1 MGRCVS
7 PQLQPGDMD
16 ATNPDNVD
24 TIHPDKPK
32 KKRSNYKKLLK
43 PWADDEAETPESPR
57 RYVPQSIEY
66 FIANTNFS
74 RIELQSLYRNFKNE
88 CPTGIVNEDTFKAIC
103 CQFFPY
109 GDAKSY
115 AHFVFLAFDV
125 NEEGHIDFEQF
136 VVGLSTLLR
145 GSLQDRLKWI
155 FRLYDVNHDGVI
167 SKEEMLMVV
176 KSLYKM
182 LGSSVTPPL
191 NDRTYVTHTER
202 IFNKFN
208 TNQEGHI
215 TMQILRCLLKRRIDH
230 HVDEYLRQRYLNSL
244 CSGDF
249 PPKLKGPN
257 QAWRDDVAVTSSGCQ
272 HSSNCMSL

>member
-1 MGRCVS
+1 MLYAVTAQVVYRLHFPNCCATMASSFINGIAGIKQRICMMPPFHS
-7 PQLQPGDMD
+7 DKKESIESQPVQNHIEEVKNG
-16 ATNPDNVD
+16 N
-24 TIHPDKPK
+24 
-32 KKRSNYKKLLK
+32 RSDS
-43 PWADDEAETPESPR
+43 DDESDVPESPR
-57 RYVPQSIEY
+57 RYVPQSLEY
-66 FIANTNFS
+66 FMANTNFS

-115 AHFVFLAFDV
+115 AHFIFLAFDI

-136 VVGLSTLLR
+136 VIGLSTLLR

-176 KSLYKM
+176 RSLYKM

-191 NDRTYVTHTER
+191 SDRTYITHTER
-202 IFNKFN
+202 IFSKFDA
-208 TNQEGHI
+208 NQDGHI
-215 TMQILRCLLKRRIDH
+215 TMKEFCEVCSKDESIIL
-230 HVDEYLRQRYLNSL
+230 S
-244 CSGDF
+244 
-249 PPKLKGPN
+249 
-257 QAWRDDVAVTSSGCQ
+257 
-272 HSSNCMSL
+272 MSIFDTAI